1 LINLYIKERQIGD
14 VTVLDLKGRLRVGGA
29 TVALHR
35 SFRSLVQEEKIM
47 ILLNLTGVTHIDS
60 SGLGELISSHVTVFN
75 KGGEI
80 KLVQLTETL
89 SELMSVTKLLTV
101 FDVYE
106 TEADAL
112 FSFQNHPLR
121 VKESKLSLSRV
132 G

>member
-1 LINLYIKERQIGD
+1 MINLYIKERQIGD

-35 SFRSLVQEEKIM
+35 SFRSLVQEEKIL
-47 ILLNLTGVTHIDS
+47 ILLNLSGVTHIDS

-89 SELMSVTKLLTV
+89 RELMSVTKLLTV

-106 TEADAL
+106 NEAEAL
-112 FSFQNHPLR
+112 LSFQNHPLR
-121 VKESKLSLSRV
+121 VKESKLFFV
-132 G
+132 

>member
-35 SFRSLVQEEKIM
+35 SFRSLVQEEKIL
-47 ILLNLTGVTHIDS
+47 ILLNLSGVTHIDS

-89 SELMSVTKLLTV
+89 RELMSVTKLLTV

-106 TEADAL
+106 NEAEAL
-112 FSFQNHPLR
+112 LSFQNHPLR
-121 VKESKLSLSRV
+121 VKESKLLLSRI

>member
-14 VTVLDLKGRLRVGGA
+14 VTILDLKGRLRVGGA

-35 SFRSLVQEEKIM
+35 SFRSLVQEEKIL

-60 SGLGELISSHVTVFN
+60 SGLGELISSHITVFN

-89 SELMSVTKLLTV
+89 RELMSVTKLLTV

-106 TEADAL
+106 NEADAL
-112 FSFQNHPLR
+112 LSFQNHPLR
-121 VKESKLSLSRV
+121 VKESKLFFV
-132 G
+132 

>member
-14 VTVLDLKGRLRVGGA
+14 VTILDLKGRLRVGGA

-35 SFRSLVQEEKIM
+35 SFRSLVQEEKIL
-47 ILLNLTGVTHIDS
+47 ILLNLAGVTHIDS

-89 SELMSVTKLLTV
+89 RELMSVTKLLTV

-106 TEADAL
+106 NEADAL
-112 FSFQNHPLR
+112 LSFQNHPLR
-121 VKESKLSLSRV
+121 VKESKLFFV
-132 G
+132 